1 MGADRCL
8 RCWRYMGCDKRCQRR
23 DAADSGDLMSE
34 FPALRLDEKLGPLPE
49 LAERR
54 LAVTGGSVKTEA
66 GDG

>member
-1 MGADRCL
+1 MAAGLMLGPWVSRMA
-8 RCWRYMGCDKRCQRR
+8 

>member
-1 MGADRCL
+1 MLGPWVSRMAD
-8 RCWRYMGCDKRCQRR
+8 G
-23 DAADSGDLMSE
+23 ADSGDLMSE